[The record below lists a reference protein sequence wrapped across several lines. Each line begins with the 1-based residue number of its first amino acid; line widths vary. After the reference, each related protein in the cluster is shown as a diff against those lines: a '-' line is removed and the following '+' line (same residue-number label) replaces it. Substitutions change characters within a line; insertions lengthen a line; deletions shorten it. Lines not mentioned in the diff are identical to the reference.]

1 MTHIQTDNRTGRKI
15 LLVKESYGNAFAPFL
30 ACNFD
35 EVYIVD
41 QRYFE
46 LGLVDFVKKHG
57 ITDMLFLNNIFAVNT
72 DVRIRELSRI
82 QNQRYQPISQQPVQQ
97 PTQQTQEIEKE
108 AEEQREEMSNQSK
121 EQAEKQENETPSKPS
136 KTGEVPRRLGRRE

>member
-1 MTHIQTDNRTGRKI
+1 M
-15 LLVKESYGNAFAPFL
+15 
-30 ACNFD
+30 
-35 EVYIVD
+35 D

-46 LGLVDFVKKHG
+46 LGLVDFVKEHG
-57 ITDMLFLNNIFAVNT
+57 ITDLLFLNNIFAVNT

-82 QNQRYQPISQQPVQQ
+82 QNQSYQPISQQPVQQ
-97 PTQQTQEIEKE
+97 PTQQPQEIEKE
-108 AEEQREEMSNQSK
+108 EEEQKEEMSNQSK